1 MKNID
6 INSSTQPLTLGD
18 LDQIGSILEPASQIL
33 AAQNQA
39 FYEGLAITVAVLSLF
54 ASFAA
59 YFVVVRPF
67 FKKIDKIDKDIENE
81 VKNQIVFSANEKLES
96 AREFALTKI
105 NYEIEK
111 IRGKAYLILFSYQNL
126 VFLVNQKI
134 KQQSDE
140 ILAID
145 NLSDKEMLIQIT
157 NLQYRYNEIVNNDLP
172 KLFSGDINI
181 VKGVAKQLSEYKDI
195 KSIIL
200 MHLQDMLVNG
210 HFLPCDKEEI
220 KMILKS
226 HYNFNGD
233 I

>member
-1 MKNID
+1 MKNIE
-6 INSSTQPLTLGD
+6 INSSAQPLTLGD
-18 LDQIGSILEPASQIL
+18 LDQIGGILEPASQIL

-54 ASFAA
+54 VSITA

-67 FKKIDKIDKDIENE
+67 FKKIDKIEQDIENE
-81 VKNQIVFSANEKLES
+81 VKKQIVFIAHEKLES

-105 NYEIEK
+105 NYEVEK
-111 IRGKAYLILFSYQNL
+111 IREKSYLILFSYQNL
-126 VFLVNQKI
+126 VYLVNQNI
-134 KQQSDE
+134 KQQSDK
-140 ILAID
+140 ILAND
-145 NLSDKEMLIQIT
+145 SLSDKEKMIKIT

-181 VKGVAKQLSEYKDI
+181 VKAVVKQLSEYKDV

-210 HFLPCDKEEI
+210 HFSPTDKENI
-220 KMILKS
+220 KILLKS